1 MSANAEKCVPHLF
14 SLVGLSAFEVSPEKS
29 LDYIVISVHMF
40 GVRFRKASE
49 VNACERGG
57 SAGVIYVVCVF
68 CVFVR
73 FPLETGVKGKG
84 LICAVNSN
92 TRFRIFSDA
101 FFKEVCL
108 SL

>member
-1 MSANAEKCVPHLF
+1 M
-14 SLVGLSAFEVSPEKS
+14 
-29 LDYIVISVHMF
+29 ISVHMF

-49 VNACERGG
+49 ANACERGG
-57 SAGVIYVVCVF
+57 SAGVIYVVYVF
-68 CVFVR
+68 VCVFVR